1 MKVIL
6 NKIEK
11 KCFYCASE
19 ILGSNKPRV
28 FLLQPVPPFLQDS
41 FCNAKR
47 RGKKKKKTFNFQQV
61 EKKYAKWEQ
70 E

>member
-19 ILGSNKPRV
+19 IWGSNKPRV
-28 FLLQPVPPFLQDS
+28 FLLQPYHPFYRTPFAMQ
-41 FCNAKR
+41 R
-47 RGKKKKKTFNFQQV
+47 EGEKKKKKTFNFQQV
-61 EKKYAKWEQ
+61 EKKYAK
-70 E
+70 